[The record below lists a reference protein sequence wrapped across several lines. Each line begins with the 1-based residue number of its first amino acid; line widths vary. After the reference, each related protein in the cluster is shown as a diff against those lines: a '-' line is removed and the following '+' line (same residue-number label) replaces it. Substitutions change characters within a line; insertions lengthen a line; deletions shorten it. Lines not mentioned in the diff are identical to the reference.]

1 MRLKFFL
8 SIVSVILITVLA
20 MVLILRQGTA
30 TQVRAFMT
38 NEGMLT
44 SSELALDLEAWYA
57 QYNTWEGADSL
68 LPVSGHMGMMDGQVM
83 LADADGVIVYGTRGN
98 APTSLNAE
106 QISSSE
112 ALHSPSGEIVGYLFT
127 PSGSGGHGYSG
138 NASSEAGLTTRL
150 DEAALQASL
159 IAAAIGL
166 VLALLLAS
174 GLSRPLQKLS
184 KAATQIAQGNLS
196 VRVPAKGRDEV
207 AHLSGTFNQMADS
220 LARLEDQRKAMTA
233 DIAHELR
240 TPLAVQRAHLE
251 AIQDG
256 VEKATPETLQT
267 LLEQNQQLT
276 RLVNDL
282 RTLALAEAGELRLEK
297 QPLDPAEV
305 LRTCRDQFEPL
316 AAAKD
321 IHLTVETPPAPC
333 QTLQADPNRLNQV
346 LTNLVTNALQHTPA
360 GGLVTL
366 SLNCTPAG
374 VVEFIIADSG
384 AGISPEVLPHIF
396 ERFHKAGSPLSQ
408 EQGSTGLG
416 LAIARQLTLAHGGQ
430 LTAANR
436 PEGGA
441 QFTVRMGMRE

>member
-30 TQVRAFMT
+30 VQVRAFMT

-44 SSELALDLEAWYA
+44 SSELALNLEAWYA
-57 QYNTWEGADSL
+57 QNNTWVGADAL
-68 LPVSGHMGMMDGQVM
+68 LPVSGHMGMMDGQVL
-83 LADADGVIVYGTRGN
+83 LADADGAIVYGSRGN
-98 APTSLNAE
+98 APSSLNAE
-106 QISSSE
+106 QISLSE
-112 ALHSPSGEIVGYLFT
+112 ALHAPSGEIVGYLFT
-127 PSGSGGHGYSG
+127 TSGTGGPWYGSSN
-138 NASSEAGLTTRL
+138 NATEAGLTNRL

-166 VLALLLAS
+166 VLALILAA

-184 KAATQIAQGNLS
+184 RAAVQIAQGNLD

-207 AHLSGTFNQMADS
+207 ARLSATFNQMADS
-220 LARLEDQRKAMTA
+220 LARLEDQRKSMTA

-297 QPLDPAEV
+297 QPLNPLDV
-305 LRTCRDQFEPL
+305 LNACRDQFGPL
-316 AAAKD
+316 AAAKN
-321 IHLTVETPPAPC
+321 IQLIIEAPAAAC
-333 QTLQADPNRLNQV
+333 QTLQADPSRLNQI
-346 LTNLVTNALQHTPA
+346 LTNLITNALQHTPV
-360 GGLVTL
+360 GGKVTL
-366 SLNCTPAG
+366 GLDCTAG
-374 VVEFIIADSG
+374 AAEFIIADSG
-384 AGISPEVLPHIF
+384 PGIDPQELPHIF
-396 ERFHKAGSPLSQ
+396 ERFHKPGSTRSQ
-408 EQGSTGLG
+408 QEGSTGLG
-416 LAIARQLTLAHGGQ
+416 LAIARQLALAHGGQ

-441 QFTVRMGMRE
+441 VFTVRI

>member
-30 TQVRAFMT
+30 AQVRAFMT

-44 SSELALDLEAWYA
+44 SSELALNLEAWYA
-57 QYNTWEGADSL
+57 QNNTWDGADSL
-68 LPVSGHMGMMDGQVM
+68 LPISGHMGMMSGQVL
-83 LADADGVIVYGTRGN
+83 LADADGVIVSGSRGN
-98 APTSLNAE
+98 APASLNAE
-106 QISSSE
+106 QISLSE
-112 ALHSPSGEIVGYLFT
+112 SLHSPSGQIVGYLFT
-127 PSGSGGHGYSG
+127 TSGTGGPWNGSSN
-138 NASSEAGLTTRL
+138 NATEAGLTTRL

-184 KAATQIAQGNLS
+184 RAATQIAQGNLS

-207 AHLSGTFNQMADS
+207 ARLSASFNQMADS
-220 LARLEDQRKAMTA
+220 LARLENQRKNMTA

-297 QPLDPAEV
+297 LLLDPLDV

-321 IHLTVETPPAPC
+321 IHLMVETPPAPC

-441 QFTVRMGMRE
+441 VFTVRMG